1 MEIVESRACRS
12 YDTMP
17 SSLLKGDV
25 PRICIAAEGDD
36 WTEFAAGHIA
46 AVVSFAVRDHGTCSM
61 VLTGGAT
68 AERLYSHWGTT
79 EGLPWGSMR
88 FYFGDERCVPPDH
101 PGSNCAMALR
111 CLRGNHRRPEL
122 SVTRMAAEE
131 VNVEAAARRYERELP
146 ERPDLLLLGVGRDG
160 HIASLFPGDPALKE
174 RERRVVP
181 VVSGAE
187 FGCRLT
193 ITPTVIAAARSI
205 FLLATGAEKGR
216 VLAEAL
222 RSPADFQTLP
232 VRLAMKGTWLLD
244 HEAGSALQGTK
255 S

>member
-1 MEIVESRACRS
+1 
-12 YDTMP
+12 
-17 SSLLKGDV
+17 
-25 PRICIAAEGDD
+25 
-36 WTEFAAGHIA
+36 
-46 AVVSFAVRDHGTCSM
+46 
-61 VLTGGAT
+61 
-68 AERLYSHWGTT
+68 
-79 EGLPWGSMR
+79 
-88 FYFGDERCVPPDH
+88 
-101 PGSNCAMALR
+101 
-111 CLRGNHRRPEL
+111 
-122 SVTRMAAEE
+122 MAAEE